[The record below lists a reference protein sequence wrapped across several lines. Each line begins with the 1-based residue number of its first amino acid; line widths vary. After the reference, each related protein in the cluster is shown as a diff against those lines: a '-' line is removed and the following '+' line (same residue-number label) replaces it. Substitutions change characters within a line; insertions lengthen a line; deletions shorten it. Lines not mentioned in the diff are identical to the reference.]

1 MCRALIKLPVD
12 TDIVLRY
19 NCSMKTQIQGRR
31 RHDQRLEKLAQE
43 VYLGL
48 FRTHEALLFEFKLLL
63 KEQGLS
69 DPQYNVLRI
78 LRGNAKPLQVYR
90 VAERMLT
97 REPDITRLFDRLVR
111 EEFVE
116 RTRCEDDRRVVW
128 VNLTT
133 KGRELVNKL
142 DRPVMVLH
150 RKQLGRLGIRKL
162 GLLSEL
168 LEEARGE
175 EY

>member
-1 MCRALIKLPVD
+1 
-12 TDIVLRY
+12 
-19 NCSMKTQIQGRR
+19 MKTQKKGQRN
-31 RHDQRLEKLAQE
+31 HDQSLEKLAQE
-43 VYLGL
+43 VYLSL

-111 EEFVE
+111 AELVE
-116 RTRCEDDRRVVW
+116 RTRCEADRRVVW
-128 VNLTT
+128 VSLTT
-133 KGRELVNKL
+133 RGKELVDKL
-142 DRPVMVLH
+142 DRPVMTLH
-150 RKQLGRLGIRKL
+150 RKQLGRLGVRKL
-162 GLLSEL
+162 RLLSEL
-168 LEEARGE
+168 LEEARTE
-175 EY
+175 EK

>member
-1 MCRALIKLPVD
+1 
-12 TDIVLRY
+12 
-19 NCSMKTQIQGRR
+19 MKTQNRSR
-31 RHDQRLEKLAQE
+31 TSRDQRLEKLSQQ

-48 FRTHEALLFEFKLLL
+48 FRTHEALLYEFKVLL

-69 DPQYNVLRI
+69 EPQYNVLRI
-78 LRGNAKPLQVYR
+78 LRGSGKPLQVYR

-111 EEFVE
+111 AELVE

-128 VNLTT
+128 VSLTT

-142 DRPVMVLH
+142 DRPVMALH
-150 RKQLGRLGIRKL
+150 RKQLGRLGVRKL
-162 GLLSEL
+162 RLLSEL

-175 EY
+175 EQ

>member
-1 MCRALIKLPVD
+1 MPVD

-19 NCSMKTQIQGRR
+19 NWSMKTQNQSRR
-31 RHDQRLEKLAQE
+31 SHDQRLEKLAQR
-43 VYLGL
+43 VYLSL
-48 FRTHEALLFEFKLLL
+48 FRTHEALLFEFKVLL

-69 DPQYNVLRI
+69 EPQYNVLRI
-78 LRGNAKPLQVYR
+78 LRGIGKPLQVYQ